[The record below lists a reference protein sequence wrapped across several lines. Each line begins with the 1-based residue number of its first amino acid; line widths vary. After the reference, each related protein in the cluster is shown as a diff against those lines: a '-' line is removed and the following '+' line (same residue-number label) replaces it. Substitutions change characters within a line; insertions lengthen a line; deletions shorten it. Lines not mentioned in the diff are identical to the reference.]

1 VIGLVLATP
10 QVILNQLLG
19 NDRHDCERAAQTRQ
33 EHCNPRIDPRE
44 LPADEGKIAF
54 NPSGGGN

>member
-1 VIGLVLATP
+1 LETIATTANAQPKPAKNIATP
-10 QVILNQLLG
+10 VS
-19 NDRHDCERAAQTRQ
+19 
-33 EHCNPRIDPRE
+33 RE